1 MAKLNPNFSFT
12 GSLGNL
18 SAYSMKGVEGIVV
31 RTKGGATKEKIK
43 ESPSFEFTRRL
54 NAEFGGRA
62 TASQWIMR
70 ALWPQ
75 KALADYN
82 MAGPVNSLVKAI
94 QVLDTESAFGQRHIV
109 LTKNPRLLEGFSL
122 NRKNPFD
129 STLRNPVGAALSR
142 EGLSAH
148 IDIPALLPGINFFGP
163 NNYPMYSLQAILGIV
178 PDLFFTANKYKP
190 SADGYIL
197 NDYTAAV
204 TDWYPVQQGSP
215 ALALDIQLPRVP
227 PDASFSLMLTIGI
240 RYGRM
245 MDASHVQQV
254 KHVGCAKILAMG

>member
-18 SAYSMKGVEGIVV
+18 SAYPMKGVEGIVV

-43 ESPSFEFTRRL
+43 TSPKFERTREL

-62 TASQWIMR
+62 TASQWIMH

-82 MAGPVNSLVKAI
+82 MAGPVNALVKVI
-94 QVLDTESAFGQRHIV
+94 QVLDTESTHGKRHIV
-109 LTKNPRLLEGFSL
+109 LSKNPRLLEGFSL

-129 STLRNPVGAALSR
+129 STLRNPVGYAVSR

-148 IDIPALLPGINFFGP
+148 IGIPALLPGINFFGP

-178 PDLFFTANKYKP
+178 PDLFCTNNKYQP
-190 SADGYIL
+190 SDTGYIL
-197 NDYTAAV
+197 NDFTAAF
-204 TDWYPVQQGSP
+204 TGWYPMQQGSP

-227 PDASFSLMLTIGI
+227 PDASFSLMLSIGI

-245 MDASHVQQV
+245 IDASTVQQV
-254 KHVGCAKILAMG
+254 KHVGCAKILAMA